1 MRIITDSA
9 ADFTQAELEQYRI
22 CCVRTQVMLG
32 QDAYTPGIDLTDDLF
47 WEKVLSGFPCKTSQ
61 PSPDSFLQ
69 AFEDA
74 CANGEEVV
82 YIGISSSLSGTVQS
96 ALIARAMTDAKRIHI
111 IDSLTGAA
119 AQKLLVLHACH
130 LRDEIIPTAREMVQA
145 LEKLRS
151 RIRLFAG
158 VDSLDNLVRSG
169 RLPKVAG
176 HIGNLTHLKPL
187 LHVTPDGLIAISG
200 TTFGRPRAIDALA
213 RRIAHLKIDTRFP
226 VIPFFSHTQNNCQSL
241 IKKLTAL
248 GIQVREDLLS
258 ALGPAIAGHIGPGAY
273 GAAFV
278 EAE

>member
-9 ADFTQAELEQYRI
+9 ADFTQAELDQYQI
-22 CCVRTQVMLG
+22 DCVRTQVMLG
-32 QDAYTPGIDLTDDLF
+32 QDTYTPGLDLSENQF
-47 WEKVLSGFPCKTSQ
+47 WEKLLSGLPCKTSQ

-69 AFEDA
+69 AFEHA
-74 CANGEEVV
+74 CKNGEEAV
-82 YIGISSSLSGTVQS
+82 YIGISSALSGTLQS
-96 ALIARAMTDAKRIHI
+96 ALIARTILETKRVHI
-111 IDSLTGAA
+111 VDSLTGAA
-119 AQKLLVLHACH
+119 AQKLLCLHACH
-130 LRDEIIPTAREMVQA
+130 LRDEMHLAAKEVVQE

-187 LHVTPDGLIAISG
+187 LHVTPDGVIALCG
-200 TTFGRPRAIDALA
+200 TAFGRPRAIDALTK
-213 RRIAHLKIDTRFP
+213 RIAHLKIDSRFP
-226 VIPFFSHTQNNCQSL
+226 VIPFFSHTPQNCQSL

-258 ALGPAIAGHIGPGAY
+258 AIGPAIAGHIGPGAY
-273 GAAFV
+273 GVAFV